1 MLSWAVL
8 SAQKVA
14 TRVHAL
20 EIMNFE
26 FDESVGFRTIEKLA
40 QRLSILMG
48 ATSFQALLERALSR
62 STTEVRWLGEFKV
75 DASGQ
80 LVFPSTACSMCSSE
94 GLFEGEIAL
103 LAHLL
108 ALLVLFIG
116 PSLTFKLVGEIWPQI
131 FFEFSELGNADDY

>member
-1 MLSWAVL
+1 
-8 SAQKVA
+8 
-14 TRVHAL
+14 
-20 EIMNFE
+20 
-26 FDESVGFRTIEKLA
+26 
-40 QRLSILMG
+40 
-48 ATSFQALLERALSR
+48 
-62 STTEVRWLGEFKV
+62 
-75 DASGQ
+75 
-80 LVFPSTACSMCSSE
+80 MCSSE